1 MKPSQLTLEI
11 EGMHCA
17 GCVANVERSLK
28 AQPGVAEAV
37 VNLATKKAL
46 VTASDS
52 QLNPQQLVQAVRDA
66 GYEAKVPATQITL
79 NISGMTCAGCVASV
93 EKALRHVAGVS
104 AATVNLATNRALVEL
119 QPQVPVQSLIT
130 AVQNA
135 GYQATLMRADEAPLA
150 DDKKDE
156 QEYQQ
161 ARRRM
166 VLAWLLCLPM
176 LALML
181 PELFFGV
188 MWPNHLTHAI
198 IMLLTSAAVVFW
210 PGALTLRSAWNSASH
225 GGANMDVLIA
235 VGTLTSLLTGV
246 LVFFLPVTSFAGI
259 AGMIMA
265 IHLTGRYIEARARGR
280 ASEAIKKLLHLGA
293 KTARVLRPSM
303 IMNRATM
310 IEVEIPLQQ
319 LAVGDRFV
327 VRPGE
332 KIATDGI
339 VREGESA
346 VDEAMISGEFLPV
359 QKKSG
364 DQVIGATMNQSGRLV
379 VEATRVGRDTFLA
392 QMIRLVEELQTTK
405 VPIQAFADKVT
416 AYFVPAII
424 ALAVV
429 TFVAWL
435 LFDAQLRAGL
445 LALQNIFPW
454 ANASATTVTLA
465 VSAFVAVL
473 VIACPCA
480 LGLATPTALMVGSG
494 LGAQRG
500 VLIRRGEA
508 IQTLR
513 DIRVVA
519 FDKTG
524 TLTLGQPH
532 VTDIFARDDFSSSMK
547 AEGVLTREQD
557 KPHHEDFTNQEH
569 TPLAPLKGGKNA
581 VNPPLR
587 GAGGVLMVPQN
598 EAEKALLSLAASIE
612 NASEHPLAKAIVAHA
627 RMKEVPL
634 LQVEEFANLPG
645 QGTWGKIAGEAVLI
659 GSPNALTAR
668 GVDIDGAAEELAAFE
683 RAAKTVVLVARNR
696 KLLGGFALA
705 DTIRPEA
712 PHVLA
717 RLHNM
722 GITTV
727 MLTGDNRRS
736 AEAIA
741 QSLGF
746 ALVVSEV
753 LPQDKVTEIKNLQE
767 KFGTVAMVGDGIN
780 DAPAL
785 TAADVGIA
793 LGSGTDIAIAAAGV
807 TLVRGKLGDVIT
819 AIQLSRATFRK
830 IKQNLFWAFFY
841 NLLAIPLAV
850 LGLLHP
856 IIAELAMA
864 SSSITVVSN
873 ANLLRRVRLE

>member
-11 EGMHCA
+11 AGMHCA

-46 VTASDS
+46 VTGSDS
-52 QLNPQQLVQAVRDA
+52 QLDPAALVQAVRNA
-66 GYEAKVPATQITL
+66 GYEAKLPATQITL
-79 NISGMTCAGCVASV
+79 NLAGMTCAGCVASV
-93 EKALRHVAGVS
+93 EKALRNVSGVS
-104 AATVNLATNRALVEL
+104 SATVNLATNRALVEL

-166 VLAWLLCLPM
+166 ILAWLLCVPM

-188 MWPNHLTHAI
+188 MWPNHLTHAL

-225 GGANMDVLIA
+225 RGANMDVLIA
-235 VGTLTSLLTGV
+235 VGTLASLLTGV
-246 LVFFLPVTSFAGI
+246 LAFFLPVASFAGV

-303 IMNRATM
+303 IMNRTTT

-359 QKKSG
+359 QKKAG
-364 DQVIGATMNQSGRLV
+364 DQVIGATMNQSGRLI

-392 QMIRLVEELQTTK
+392 QMIQLVEELQTTK

-416 AYFVPAII
+416 TYFVPAII

-429 TFVAWL
+429 TFLAWL
-435 LFDAQLRAGL
+435 LFDEQLRAGL
-445 LALQNIFPW
+445 LALQNTFPW
-454 ANASATTVTLA
+454 ANASATTMTLA

-513 DIRVVA
+513 DIRVVV

-524 TLTLGQPH
+524 TLTLGQPQ
-532 VTDIFARDDFSSSMK
+532 VTDIFALSENIGS
-547 AEGVLTREQD
+547 A
-557 KPHHEDFTNQEH
+557 NN
-569 TPLAPLKGGKNA
+569 TPLAPLKGGISA
-581 VNPPLR
+581 DNPPLSELS
-587 GAGGVLMVPQN
+587 AVAQN

-627 RMKEVPL
+627 RMNEIPL
-634 LQVEEFANLPG
+634 LAVEEFANLPG

-659 GSPNALTAR
+659 GSPSALTAR
-668 GVDIDGAAEELAAFE
+668 GVEIDGAAEKLAAFE

-712 PHVLA
+712 QQVLA
-717 RLHNM
+717 RLDKM

-746 ALVVSEV
+746 ALVISEV
-753 LPQDKVTEIKNLQE
+753 LPEDKVTEIKNLQE
-767 KFGTVAMVGDGIN
+767 KFGAVAMVGDGIN

-793 LGSGTDIAIAAAGV
+793 LGSGTDIAIEAADV
-807 TLVRGKLGDVIT
+807 TLVRGKIADVVT

-841 NLLAIPLAV
+841 NILAVPLAV

-873 ANLLRRVRLE
+873 ANLLRRARLE